1 MLFPLIFW
9 GILILLFYFYSFIY
23 ICWDEKAVV
32 KMVLKISLPYPI
44 TEHSCTYI
52 CAVKPRIVIVSL
64 SYGKWTEIKAQQWE
78 SRLSSWLMFHLHL
91 HGRLIR
97 IKNRS
102 NGLIG
107 LGTCMLPACTI
118 VKEQIQ
124 LPLKAMKSFLL
135 KGKKLEEAQRKSFNN
150 SVTTVRAYWE
160 SNMPVL

>member
-1 MLFPLIFW
+1 
-9 GILILLFYFYSFIY
+9 
-23 ICWDEKAVV
+23 
-32 KMVLKISLPYPI
+32 
-44 TEHSCTYI
+44 
-52 CAVKPRIVIVSL
+52 
-64 SYGKWTEIKAQQWE
+64 
-78 SRLSSWLMFHLHL
+78 MFHPHL

-107 LGTCMLPACTI
+107 LGTRMLPARTI

-135 KGKKLEEAQRKSFNN
+135 KGKKLEGAQRKSFNN